1 MSKPAKAFS
10 RWRPSSLEHSLPPH
24 GYLYFDHL
32 NAEFQSDPNQNI
44 SAELRHVVEDL
55 LKKRQDHSLTWNHL
69 YTFDLILSRLLPL
82 ERLAR
87 EVWNL
92 RARFRDVAGLTLY
105 EAYLASKPPDLASQ
119 TEEKALRSDIEYLL
133 GEIYLRYAIT
143 PVNERARDRISSRIM
158 ISILGG
164 VGLILFVIILNF
176 WLRERTQSFSAT
188 LLPVMFIGA
197 MGGLVSMQQRY
208 QSVSREGDPI
218 DNISQLTQNWSRL
231 FLPAINGAIFAV
243 LFYMI
248 ILGGLVQGDLF
259 PKVQNLEDKAGIKL
273 NGLFEYGKPLSSVDY
288 AKLIVWSFLAGFAE
302 RLVPD
307 TLTQLISK
315 KDVDKKKAAA

>member
-1 MSKPAKAFS
+1 MAKPAKAFS
-10 RWRPSSLEHSLPPH
+10 AVPRASLEHSLPLY

-32 NAEFQSDPNQNI
+32 EAEFQSYPSQKVEQEVKYVVE
-44 SAELRHVVEDL
+44 ELR
-55 LKKRQDHSLTWNHL
+55 KRRQEQTLTWNHL
-69 YTFDLILSRLLPL
+69 YTLDLILTRMLPA

-92 RARFRDVAGLTLY
+92 RTRYRDVVGLNLY
-105 EAYLASKPPDLASQ
+105 EAYLASKPPDLAGE
-119 TEEKALRSDIEYLL
+119 TKENDLRSDIEYLL
-133 GEIYLRYAIT
+133 DEIYLRYAMT
-143 PVNERARDRISSRIM
+143 PVNEGARDRISTRIM
-158 ISILGG
+158 ISILAGG
-164 VGLILFVIILNF
+164 ALILLMIVLHF
-176 WLRERTQSFSAT
+176 WFKQKTNSFSAT
-188 LLPVMFIGA
+188 VLPVMFIGA

-208 QSVSREGDPI
+208 QGVSREGDPL

-231 FLPAINGAIFAV
+231 FLPAVNGAIFAV

-259 PKVQNLEDKAGIKL
+259 PQVQNIQDSEGIKL
-273 NGLFEYGKPLSSVDY
+273 STLIEHGTPLSFADD

-307 TLTQLISK
+307 TLSRLVTK
-315 KDVDKKKAAA
+315 KESEKKASA